1 MSAAVININSV
12 GRTSVTVH
20 GHTYKLSPVERRLL
34 TKLGGAPWTIDRATP
49 EVIAE
54 AYDTW
59 SNVRSTTG
67 EITLGQRP
75 GCRSGWANHIGR
87 HGVLV
92 VAVRPS
98 VCARDDVFTHLGAVA
113 ADAGQLVRAVAM
125 SEHDVPHPCTA

>member
-54 AYDTW
+54 ANATW
-59 SNVRSTTG
+59 TAASRAAGYATALVGSPMMSPAPSSARRVCRQLVSRSTP
-67 EITLGQRP
+67 LGRP
-75 GCRSGWANHIGR
+75 ALHGR
-87 HGVLV
+87 RRH
-92 VAVRPS
+92 
-98 VCARDDVFTHLGAVA
+98 
-113 ADAGQLVRAVAM
+113 
-125 SEHDVPHPCTA
+125 